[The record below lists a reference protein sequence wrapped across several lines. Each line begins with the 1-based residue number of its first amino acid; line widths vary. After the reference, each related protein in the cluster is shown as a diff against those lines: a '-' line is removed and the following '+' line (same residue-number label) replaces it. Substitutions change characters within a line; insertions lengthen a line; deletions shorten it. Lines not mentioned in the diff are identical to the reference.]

1 MSKRHNL
8 KSAVRCHFDS
18 RLIASKKCEIL
29 SKSQKMVS
37 NGDNWVRIF
46 DIPDISKHRK
56 GFTIYKVIS
65 MLYPESCPD
74 AITKITVW
82 KRFNDFKKLHREIK
96 VLHNKLNIKE
106 KFPSLPTSTYFKRFS
121 DETVQERRQSIL
133 NFLEYV
139 GYHSQLFTSSEFV
152 KFFETSHTP
161 VDQLNANSDDDRT
174 ISDTDSV
181 TTNSD
186 FFADSVPQKTLSK
199 SRLSLS
205 HSHQSKNSDNISI
218 STTTDSITLL
228 DGQIYPTPPNTPS
241 CAENYAQY
249 IIDAS
254 IHVNIATELEN
265 EKKYEDAF
273 TAYKTAIDILLK
285 YGKDDKN
292 YDRRQ
297 IVRYK
302 TDKYL
307 LRAEKIYNM
316 HLAPEVQSLKR
327 ITESEENGQ
336 NADQY
341 VQRPI
346 SDLYKY
352 KVVRVIASGMLVL
365 HSELQQLFYIKVIHK
380 TMKFLND
387 NLILPENV
395 PYMVKLCNYYN
406 CENALFLVLEYC
418 SGKALWD
425 YVKCR
430 SEDPSDIF
438 YPNEAQILRQVHD
451 MDLSDPESEHSY
463 SDLINDYASNKGK
476 NSTKCDDDDDDYVK
490 VDPGFN
496 RNLMDEPVP
505 SKLPDLLRKSSRK
518 FSEMSSFDDLDL
530 AQSLLI
536 PHENIVKWAAQL
548 LLALEKVHALGVVCH
563 DLQSRNLLID
573 DEGDLVLTYMCNV
586 NDVFAPESLQNV
598 APEIFS
604 FEPVTTAADW
614 WCYGAILYELLVGMP
629 LSEIYPEG
637 LTSHTVLKVPKY
649 VSPEGRSLL
658 RQLLTFEPQKR
669 LGFGANGP
677 ENLKSHPFFH
687 SVDWEQLLSKY
698 NFKV

>member
-1 MSKRHNL
+1 
-8 KSAVRCHFDS
+8 
-18 RLIASKKCEIL
+18 
-29 SKSQKMVS
+29 MVS

-46 DIPDISKHRK
+46 DIPDVSNHRK

-96 VLHNKLNIKE
+96 VLHNKLNIKD
-106 KFPSLPTSTYFKRFS
+106 KYPSLPTSSYFKRFS
-121 DETVQERRQSIL
+121 EETVQERRQSIL

-161 VDQLNANSDDDRT
+161 VNQLNANSDDDRT

-181 TTNSD
+181 TTSSD
-186 FFADSVPQKTLSK
+186 FFVDSVPK
-199 SRLSLS
+199 SRLSLN
-205 HSHQSKNSDNISI
+205 QSRNSDNISI
-218 STTTDSITLL
+218 STTTDSVTLL
-228 DGQIYPTPPNTPS
+228 DGLIYPTPPNTPS

-249 IIDAS
+249 VIDAS
-254 IHVNIATELEN
+254 IHVKIATELEN
-265 EKKYEDAF
+265 EKKYEEAF

-297 IVRYK
+297 VVRYK

-316 HLAPEVQSLKR
+316 HLAPEVQSLKQ

-336 NADQY
+336 NPDQY

-346 SDLYKY
+346 SELYKY

-380 TMKFLND
+380 TMKFLNE

-395 PYMVKLCNYYN
+395 PYMVKLYNYYN

-418 SGKALWD
+418 SGKTLWE

-430 SEDPSDIF
+430 SEDPCDAF
-438 YPNEAQILRQVHD
+438 RPPNGAQILRQVHD

-463 SDLINDYASNKGK
+463 SDLINDYANNKGK
-476 NSTKCDDDDDDYVK
+476 KCDDDDYVK
-490 VDPGFN
+490 VESVD

-505 SKLPDLLRKSSRK
+505 DLLPVNRRK
-518 FSEMSSFDDLDL
+518 FSEMSSSFDLDL
-530 AQSLLI
+530 AQNLLI
-536 PHENIVKWAAQL
+536 PPEWVVKWAAQL
-548 LLALEKVHALGVVCH
+548 LLALEKLHAVGVVCH

-573 DEGDLVLTYMCNV
+573 DGGDLVLTYMCNV
-586 NDVFAPESLQNV
+586 NEFATGSLLLAAPEVLT
-598 APEIFS
+598 
-604 FEPVTTAADW
+604 FERVTAAADW
-614 WCYGAILYELLVGMP
+614 WGYGAILYELLVGM
-629 LSEIYPEG
+629 
-637 LTSHTVLKVPKY
+637 VL
-649 VSPEGRSLL
+649 
-658 RQLLTFEPQKR
+658 
-669 LGFGANGP
+669 
-677 ENLKSHPFFH
+677 
-687 SVDWEQLLSKY
+687 
-698 NFKV
+698 